1 MNTNITEIKTHK
13 WRCMN
18 CGEMA
23 DAFICSHCGKES
35 CKNFDD
41 EEKSIKKPI
50 KEAETKKYT
59 SEKTTDFNNKI
70 FEKHSRYIVNSVG
83 EIADKESKLIK
94 RILLTSAI
102 ILSVFLIVTV
112 SMCDKLKS
120 QVQTVLE
127 ANNDLKNQINLQTEE
142 IKKLNTDSE
151 KIEYIIHKV
160 EHGENLESICKKYNI
175 DFSADKKI
183 ILSINGIENENI
195 LNVGQ
200 TIILFK
206 LKNNN

>member
-1 MNTNITEIKTHK
+1 METNITQRKTHR

-35 CKNFDD
+35 CKNFD
-41 EEKSIKKPI
+41 EEEEDYKKPL

-59 SEKTTDFNNKI
+59 NEKTTDFNIKI
-70 FEKHSRYIVNSVG
+70 FEKHSKHIINSIE
-83 EIADKESKLIK
+83 EITDEEFKFIK
-94 RILLTSAI
+94 RTISISAI
-102 ILSVFLIVTV
+102 ILSVLLILTI
-112 SMCDKLKS
+112 SMCFKLKT
-120 QVQTVLE
+120 QVQNVLK
-127 ANNDLKNQINLQTEE
+127 ANNDLKSQISLQTEE
-142 IKKLNTDSE
+142 IKKISASSE
-151 KIEYIIHKV
+151 KINYIVHKV
-160 EHGENLESICKKYNI
+160 EQGENLESICNKYNI
-175 DFSADKKI
+175 DFSANKKI
-183 ILSINGIENENI
+183 ILSFNGIENENI